1 MTSASSV
8 LVYVFKQSLVERLST
23 KNVLVFVFK
32 KMFPHYS
39 QGSLT
44 LLHFLKHP
52 SKETVSDEKPVVGE
66 KEVHSYHPPRSEE
79 FCSDH

>member
-1 MTSASSV
+1 
-8 LVYVFKQSLVERLST
+8 
-23 KNVLVFVFK
+23 
-32 KMFPHYS
+32 MFPHYS